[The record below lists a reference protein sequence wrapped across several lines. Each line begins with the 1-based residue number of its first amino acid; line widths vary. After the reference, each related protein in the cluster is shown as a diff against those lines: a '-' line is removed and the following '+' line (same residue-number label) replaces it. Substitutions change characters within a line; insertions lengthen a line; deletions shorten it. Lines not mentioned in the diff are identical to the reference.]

1 MAPSPAADLEA
12 LAPPTGASRP
22 PQPSAWR
29 LSLLGCLELCRDGR
43 PVLVPVG
50 AQRLLAF
57 VSLQGSST
65 RGLIA
70 GSLWPA
76 VGEKH
81 AHGSLRST
89 IWRVGRSYPGLLSL
103 AGDVVGLGPQV
114 RVDVHLLR
122 RQLRTILDG
131 ARVDEPLAGSAL
143 DRELLPGWYDD
154 WVLSERERLRQL
166 RLHALEIMATQ
177 LADDGRYGSAI
188 EAALAAVEADPLRES
203 AHRAVVY
210 VHVVEGNMTEAL
222 RQYRRCRT
230 IYRRELGVEPSV
242 LITSLLP
249 RSLLDAATA

>member
-1 MAPSPAADLEA
+1 MAA
-12 LAPPTGASRP
+12 LSVVDVQVAERSTP
-22 PQPSAWR
+22 AWR
-29 LSLLGCLELCRDGR
+29 LSLLGRLELCRDGS
-43 PVLVPVG
+43 PVVVSIS

-57 VSLQGSST
+57 VSLHGAST

-70 GSLWPA
+70 GSLWPS

-81 AHGSLRST
+81 AHGSLRSA

-103 AGDVVGLGPQV
+103 SGDVVGLGDRV
-114 RVDVHLLR
+114 RVDVHHLR
-122 RQLRTILDG
+122 RRLRAIFDDVP
-131 ARVDEPLAGSAL
+131 VDEPLAGSVL

-154 WVLSERERLRQL
+154 WVLFERERLRQL
-166 RLHALEIMATQ
+166 RLHALESMATR

-230 IYRRELGVEPSV
+230 IYRRELGVEPSP

-249 RSLLDAATA
+249 RFLLEAATG